1 MNLLFATTNSV
12 CSNEVYQLINAFLIP
27 KKKKKKRMKIEII
40 SGLFL
45 DSLHTCN

>member
-27 KKKKKKRMKIEII
+27 KKKKKKKKKNE
-40 SGLFL
+40 
-45 DSLHTCN
+45 N

>member
-27 KKKKKKRMKIEII
+27 KKKKKKKMKIEII